1 MVSAY
6 IIFILSLIMIR
17 LFAGYDSRFQKGHY
31 VTVKNPVIRAI
42 LTDRTSFFERTN
54 RRKEDIP
61 KMSVCSVIFYVAA
74 FVVLIINL
82 VFLIIPQIPV
92 RLWVMETDK
101 FFISADS
108 LNEKVSAFSIF
119 LLFLSVMM
127 YLAIAIF
134 STVKSITPKWLR
146 VFLYIITA
154 IMLLCASMVFLYF
167 LIELV
172 FCFIPVN

>member
-17 LFAGYDSRFQKGHY
+17 FFAGYDSRFQKGRY

-108 LNEKVSAFSIF
+108 LNEKVSALSIL
-119 LLFLSVMM
+119 LLFLSLIM
-127 YLAIAIF
+127 YMAIAIF
-134 STVKSITPKWLR
+134 GTVKSVTSKWIK
-146 VFLYIITA
+146 VFLYIVTA
-154 IMLLCASMVFLYF
+154 IMFLCASTGFFYF
-167 LIELV
+167 LTKLV
-172 FCFIPVN
+172 FCFIPIK